1 MLEKNKKGNI
11 KKIKLN
17 KPTKKQEEIEE
28 TLNYILD
35 TLQTKVRR
43 RTKF

>member
-1 MLEKNKKGNI
+1 MLEKNNKGNI
-11 KKIKLN
+11 KKLKLD
-17 KPTKKQEEIEE
+17 KPTNKQKEIEE